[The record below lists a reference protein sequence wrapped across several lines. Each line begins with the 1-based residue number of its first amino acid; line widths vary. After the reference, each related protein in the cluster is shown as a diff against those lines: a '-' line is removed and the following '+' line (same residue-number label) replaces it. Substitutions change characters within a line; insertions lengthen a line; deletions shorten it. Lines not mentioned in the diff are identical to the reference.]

1 MRTRLI
7 AVGVT
12 LSAATLLPAAPAH
25 AYPSHCTA
33 TASGVDARDTCQHF
47 GIPWPFSGASLYV
60 EGYGFVTV
68 TCSGLQV
75 VNSGVKRS
83 GYYTYSFINPG
94 GTCTDLVGANGFASA
109 HSN

>member
-1 MRTRLI
+1 MRTSI
-7 AVGVT
+7 AIAGAA

-47 GIPWPFSGASLYV
+47 SIPWPFSGASLYV

-75 VNSGVKRS
+75 VSSGVKPS
-83 GYYTYSFINPG
+83 GSYFYPFINPG
-94 GTCTDLVGANGFASA
+94 GTCTVLVGANGFASA
-109 HSN
+109 HAN